1 MSQLS
6 LTHAFLTFSGFQTTF
21 WASKLLANRFS
32 KKYNALT
39 PYDQNQWAQFVCS
52 FMKGTLVCAKIYPVV
67 WLYWPKISEF
77 DSFEG
82 GIKGTAVEQP
92 LYVFLGY
99 ALSDTI
105 SVISQFDSSKGDTP
119 MLIHHIITAG
129 GWIYLL
135 VYDFGRDIACIACM
149 VEISTPLL
157 AVRWFMA
164 LFELK
169 TGPLYVING
178 LLILI
183 SWWILRVFLF
193 VVFFGYKLYYVM
205 RLSVPR
211 DIPVV
216 VAWTIGSALQVF
228 WAYKLTVGF
237 AKVARKT
244 LSKRKRK

>member
-1 MSQLS
+1 MSHFSLS
-6 LTHAFLTFSGFQTTF
+6 CAISAFVGFQSLF
-21 WASKLLANRFS
+21 WASKMLAFRFS
-32 KKYNALT
+32 KKYRTLT

-52 FMKGTLVCAKIYPVV
+52 FVKGTLVCAKIYPVV
-67 WLYWPKISEF
+67 WLYWPKVFEF
-77 DSFEG
+77 DSFDG

-105 SVISQFDSSKGDTP
+105 SVISQFDHRKGDAP

-129 GWIYLL
+129 GRMYLL
-135 VYDFGRDIACIACM
+135 MVDFGRDIACVACM

-164 LFELK
+164 LFDLK

-183 SWWILRVFLF
+183 MWWVLRVFLY
-193 VVFFGYKLYYVM
+193 VGFFGYKLYYVM
-205 RLSVPR
+205 TLSVPR
-211 DIPVV
+211 DIPIV
-216 VAWTIGSALQVF
+216 VAWTVGSALQLF

-237 AKVARKT
+237 VKVANKT
-244 LSKRKRK
+244 LSQRKEK